1 MASVA
6 INQVKIHTNRR
17 PLKDHKVSELMQ
29 SIQANGLLNPITLDQ
44 NFNLIAGL
52 HRLTACKLLGFE
64 QIECSIVNYKDAD
77 QSRLAEIDENLIRN
91 ELEALERAELW
102 LERDQILERMGLRAK
117 PGDNQYSRRGG
128 ETNSPPVKTTVELA
142 REAGFNERTFQLGKQ
157 IASGILPEVK
167 EVIRGTPIAKSPS
180 ALLKVARAGSKE
192 RHLVKT
198 PEIAIVPTEARAK
211 QRELQLAALNSLTAA
226 KAAKQ
231 ATKPRRSRST
241 EVSNRSDHRA
251 PSRPGDEWVLDHHLL
266 YCGDTATEDFIDRL
280 PSDAALA
287 VVSLTGDWEYDY
299 LLNEAHVVA
308 VICREGGV
316 HRFCRQHHLPFQY
329 EWLLDNLYVA
339 VLAQQPLL
347 TPEKPADLGGIEG
360 MIAYLVNLYTKPGNF
375 VIAPL
380 LGHGETLITCERTGR
395 ICFAGD
401 PSPERVDRSIDRWQN
416 WTGKAVERME
426 TVAG

>member
-44 NFNLIAGL
+44 NLNLIAGL

-91 ELEALERAELW
+91 ELEALERAEMW

-117 PGDNQYSRRGG
+117 PGDNQYSRRGR
-128 ETNSPPVKTTVELA
+128 EIDSPPVKTTVELA
-142 REAGFNERTFQLGKQ
+142 REAGYNERTFQLGKQ
-157 IASGILPEVK
+157 IASSILPEVK

-180 ALLKVARAGSKE
+180 ALLKVARAGSQE
-192 RHLVKT
+192 RQQAKT
-198 PEIAIVPTEARAK
+198 PEQVTASAEPRAK

-231 ATKPRRSRST
+231 ATKPRRGRST
-241 EVSNRSDHRA
+241 ETASTLSDR
-251 PSRPGDEWVLDHHLL
+251 RLCQPGDEWVLDRHLL
-266 YCGDTATEDFIDRL
+266 YCGDTATADFIDRL

-287 VVSLTGDWEYDY
+287 VVCLRGDWEYDY
-299 LLNEAHVVA
+299 LLDEAHVVA
-308 VICREGGV
+308 VICSEGDI

-339 VLAQQPLL
+339 VLAQQSL
-347 TPEKPADLGGIEG
+347 TPAEKPADLGGIEG
-360 MIAYLVNLYTKPGNF
+360 LIAYLVNLYTQPGNF

-401 PSPERVDRSIDRWQN
+401 LSPERVDRSIDRWQS
-416 WTGKAVERME
+416 WTGKTAEQME